1 MARAKARFRLSVKD
15 RQTGQSL
22 KIELIEAPHE
32 SPFPPNAS
40 LRRYRVRV
48 NGRAATKVPEATLT
62 EVFNRLRTW
71 VVSRSRCVVGGAS
84 PRGGQRAQS
93 SGA

>member
-22 KIELIEAPHE
+22 KIELIEAPDE

-40 LRRYRVRV
+40 LRHYRVRV

-62 EVFNRLRTW
+62 EVFNRLRMW
-71 VVSRSRCVVGGAS
+71 VVARSRCVVGGAS
-84 PRGGQRAQS
+84 PRGGPRVRS